1 MSENLRTRS
10 RARKLWFNVHLYL
23 GLIVGLVFVL
33 EGLTG
38 SILAFYVDIDE
49 WLNPE
54 ITMSAPSGQR
64 QSYESIFQALKTE
77 HPEREGAW
85 RLQIPVDE
93 HRMITARYYKP
104 KETAHISFAPLMV
117 WINPYTSKVVSS
129 RFWGDF
135 AMTWIYNLHY
145 RLLLDNTGAI
155 LLSII
160 GILITLS
167 LCTGVY
173 LWWPS
178 KGKIKAALR
187 FKKRASSERFNY
199 DLHKLNGIYGLVILL
214 LLVVT
219 GFLLAFPLVKPAV
232 AALSPLYK
240 PDNTQSTFSSQ
251 LRRQPIDQVVAIAQA
266 QFPKA
271 SVKWIETPHSL
282 TGSYRINLRQ
292 EGEPSIRF
300 PKTNVWLDQ
309 YSGKILAIRDIH
321 DDSAGDTFLRWLHP
335 LHSGEVLGLTG
346 RIIVCLS
353 GFIPLILY
361 ITGVR
366 RWLQK
371 RRPKTK
377 K

>member
-1 MSENLRTRS
+1 MSENSRTRP

-23 GLIVGLVFVL
+23 GLIVGLIFVL

-54 ITMSAPSGQR
+54 ITMSAPFGQR
-64 QSYESIFQALKTE
+64 QSYENIFQALKAA

-85 RLQIPVDE
+85 RLQIPAADD
-93 HRMITARYYKP
+93 RMITARYYKP

-117 WINPYTSKVVSS
+117 WINPYTSDVVSS
-129 RFWGDF
+129 RFWGNF
-135 AMTWIYNLHY
+135 AMTWIYDLHY
-145 RLLLDNTGAI
+145 LLLLDTTGAI
-155 LLSII
+155 VLSII
-160 GILITLS
+160 GLLITLS

-178 KGKIKAALR
+178 KGKIKTALS
-187 FKKRASSERFNY
+187 FKKRASSERYNY

-219 GFLLAFPLVKPAV
+219 GFLLAFPPVKPAI

-240 PDNTQSTFSSQ
+240 PSNTQSLLNSQ
-251 LRRQPIDQVVAIAQA
+251 LHRQAIDEIVSIAQQ
-266 QFPKA
+266 QFPLA
-271 SVKWIETPHSL
+271 SVKWIETPKSL
-282 TGSYRINLRQ
+282 TGSYRINLKQ

-300 PKTNVWLDQ
+300 PKTNVWIDQ
-309 YSGKILAIRDIH
+309 YSGKVLAIRDIH
-321 DDSAGDTFLRWLHP
+321 NDSAGDTFLRWLHP
-335 LHSGEVLGLTG
+335 LHSGEVFGLTG

-353 GFIPLILY
+353 GFIPLFLY

-366 RWLQK
+366 RYIQK
-371 RRPKTK
+371 ITFIR
-377 K
+377 